1 MDAERWTDHRKLD
14 LDMKPEGFVAWR
26 DRALVTWQPD
36 IRKLLLWAES
46 QNLTIGTTEEKK
58 GATNAGED
66 GDICH
71 ISYVNFESL
80 RMIMSGSLLS
90 RAPACE
96 DGRGLEL
103 WRKLHAEW
111 RGSAPQVIAAKAR
124 KFQSP
129 LR

>member
-1 MDAERWTDHRKLD
+1 MDAERWTDHRTLD

-71 ISYVNFESL
+71 ISSINFESL
-80 RMIMSGSLLS
+80 KMIMSGSLLS
-90 RAPACE
+90 RAR
-96 DGRGLEL
+96 GRSWSG
-103 WRKLHAEW
+103 
-111 RGSAPQVIAAKAR
+111 GSALQVIAAKAR

-129 LR
+129 QR